1 MLFALRVGRLRL
13 EGCGWMAAV
22 VGWEGQ
28 SALWLVGGGLGIDGL
43 RSSGLEAATSTS
55 LVSKIQCALQSS
67 ADNGVISRAGHGE
80 V

>member
-1 MLFALRVGRLRL
+1 
-13 EGCGWMAAV
+13 MAAV

-67 ADNGVISRAGHGE
+67 AGNRVISRAGHGG
-80 V
+80 VKWSNA